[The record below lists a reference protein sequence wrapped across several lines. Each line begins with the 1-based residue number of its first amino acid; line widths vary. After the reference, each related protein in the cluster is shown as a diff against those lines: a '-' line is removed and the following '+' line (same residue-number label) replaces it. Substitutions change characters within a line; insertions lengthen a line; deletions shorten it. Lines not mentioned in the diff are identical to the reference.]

1 MYHMGPNL
9 GLVWAS
15 HNITVLFIYKGV
27 HGQSKCFFQQ
37 TASSAIHSFKE
48 LELISTLAHFNS
60 CWIFALLCSA
70 FFLSL
75 SRFPFH
81 AFKRPF
87 ISFLGKEIASNL
99 LWIASAPPGQHIFAS
114 TVTIRYKHETKK
126 WYFVNIIVLTYCE
139 KNLFQYNFQFFQGN
153 EAKKSES
160 RKGFANSRP
169 KAKNL

>member
-1 MYHMGPNL
+1 MGPNL

-15 HNITVLFIYKGV
+15 HNITVLSIYKEV

-48 LELISTLAHFNS
+48 LELISTLAQFNS
-60 CWIFALLCSA
+60 CWIFPLLCSA

-99 LWIASAPPGQHIFAS
+99 FWIASEPPGQHIFAS
-114 TVTIRYKHETKK
+114 TVTIRYKNETKK
-126 WYFVNIIVLTYCE
+126 ITLRT
-139 KNLFQYNFQFFQGN
+139 
-153 EAKKSES
+153 
-160 RKGFANSRP
+160 
-169 KAKNL
+169 

>member
-1 MYHMGPNL
+1 MGPNL

-15 HNITVLFIYKGV
+15 HNITVLSIYKEV

-48 LELISTLAHFNS
+48 LELISTLAQFNS
-60 CWIFALLCSA
+60 CWIFVCFALLCLLS
-70 FFLSL
+70 FFE

-126 WYFVNIIVLTYCE
+126 NVL
-139 KNLFQYNFQFFQGN
+139 
-153 EAKKSES
+153 
-160 RKGFANSRP
+160 NS
-169 KAKNL
+169 KQQK

>member
-1 MYHMGPNL
+1 MGPNL

-15 HNITVLFIYKGV
+15 HNITVLSIYKEV

-48 LELISTLAHFNS
+48 LELISTLAQFNS
-60 CWIFALLCSA
+60 CWIFPLLCSA

-99 LWIASAPPGQHIFAS
+99 FWIASEPPGQHIFAS
-114 TVTIRYKHETKK
+114 TVTIRYKNETKK
-126 WYFVNIIVLTYCE
+126 ILWELSRRKNAYDLIILALAFSTVRAVTTG
-139 KNLFQYNFQFFQGN
+139 Q
-153 EAKKSES
+153 
-160 RKGFANSRP
+160 P
-169 KAKNL
+169 KIIQNRQSTT